1 MAKKVLVLIG
11 GFSAER
17 EVSLSS
23 GKDIAAALQTK
34 GYETLLYDLQNA
46 WDFVEVLK
54 KEKPDVF
61 FAWVIIG
68 KGSIIFWPV
77 FDLVLD
83 NLIFFV

>member
-1 MAKKVLVLIG
+1 MNIC
-11 GFSAER
+11 
-17 EVSLSS
+17 
-23 GKDIAAALQTK
+23 D
-34 GYETLLYDLQNA
+34 
-46 WDFVEVLK
+46 WK

-83 NLIFFV
+83 NLIFFVQ